1 MRIGGGS
8 AVAVTPHAPRP
19 TAVPLTH
26 DAMQILIQ
34 VLCTKGRSIRQAIAD
49 DPRIERYSLQVTKEA
64 QPGRAPG
71 WLKLHAT
78 DETRGALNVEWDA
91 QSSVLSARVVT
102 RGSRRPSPI
111 VGYFVNYLLQR
122 HEGRVQ
128 SITTAIRR

>member
-1 MRIGGGS
+1 
-8 AVAVTPHAPRP
+8 
-19 TAVPLTH
+19 
-26 DAMQILIQ
+26 MQILIQ

-49 DPRIERYSLQVTKEA
+49 DPRIDRYDLQVTKEA

-71 WLKLHAT
+71 WLKVHAI
-78 DETRGALNVEWDA
+78 DETRGALNIEWDA

-122 HEGRVQ
+122 HVGRVQ

>member
-1 MRIGGGS
+1 
-8 AVAVTPHAPRP
+8 
-19 TAVPLTH
+19 
-26 DAMQILIQ
+26 MQILIQ
-34 VLCTKGRSIRQAIAD
+34 VLCSKGPSIRQAIAD
-49 DPRIERYSLQVTKEA
+49 DPRIDRFTLQVTKEA

-71 WLKLHAT
+71 WLKLHAI
-78 DETRGALNVEWDA
+78 DETRGALNIEWDA

-122 HEGRVQ
+122 HVGRVQ

>member
-1 MRIGGGS
+1 
-8 AVAVTPHAPRP
+8 
-19 TAVPLTH
+19 
-26 DAMQILIQ
+26 MQILIQ

-49 DPRIERYSLQVTKEA
+49 DPAIVRYALQVTKEA

-71 WLKLHAT
+71 WLKLHAI
-78 DETRGALNVEWDA
+78 DETRGALNIEWDA

-122 HEGRVQ
+122 QVGRVQ